1 VRCKG
6 RGLAWRIGGR
16 WAAPWVAR
24 RRSGRRGGPRGGAR
38 RTRPR
43 RRHWRSGLEGRPW
56 AHECERAS
64 RSFGAARHLRVMAAS
79 PWPEATGHSR
89 SVSADGSAEV
99 ESRDSRQKTRIA
111 YMQCTSR
118 ALPREDPRPADLYA
132 DLHVSVQAHQR
143 KLPLLALT
151 AAVQYYPLRD
161 CTCGISYGQER
172 TRVAGIHS
180 LNPPR
185 FVNFPGSS
193 LPQLIF
199 PWGWLFTY
207 MCVSCVLNTMSG
219 SWKLF

>member
-1 VRCKG
+1 VGEQVLR
-6 RGLAWRIGGR
+6 RGEALESHGG
-16 WAAPWVAR
+16 VAMAR
-24 RRSGRRGGPRGGAR
+24 SHRAQTLRQSGRR
-38 RTRPR
+38 
-43 RRHWRSGLEGRPW
+43 
-56 AHECERAS
+56 
-64 RSFGAARHLRVMAAS
+64 
-79 PWPEATGHSR
+79 
-89 SVSADGSAEV
+89 ADGSAEV

-199 PWGWLFTY
+199 P
-207 MCVSCVLNTMSG
+207 
-219 SWKLF
+219 